1 MYIYCA
7 NYNTLN
13 KVCRPAF
20 NTPKPMEVVKSIFIV
35 DDHQMV
41 IDGLRLI
48 IDTINGFDIVGES
61 TSAPQALDMLAE
73 THADILLTDV
83 SMPEMSGI
91 ELTRLVKKRFPHIK
105 IIALSMFSESQV
117 VAEMIDAGISGYILK
132 NTGKQELIEA
142 LNKVSSGQ
150 NYFGQDITLQLMK
163 SFKRN
168 QDETSRLTD
177 REIEIIR
184 MIEQDFGNKQ
194 IADMLFISERTV
206 ETHRKNILRKTNTQ
220 TVVGLLKYAY
230 ERKII

>member
-1 MYIYCA
+1 MGSI
-7 NYNTLN
+7 
-13 KVCRPAF
+13 
-20 NTPKPMEVVKSIFIV
+20 KSIFIV

-41 IDGLRLI
+41 IDGLKLI
-48 IDTINGFDIVGES
+48 ISTIPGFEIIGEN
-61 TSAPQALDMLAE
+61 TSAVRALDMLA
-73 THADILLTDV
+73 AASPDILLTDV

-91 ELTRLVKKRFPHIK
+91 EFTRIVKKKYPQIK
-105 IIALSMFSESQV
+105 VLALSMFSESQV

-142 LNKVSSGQ
+142 LNKVSIGE
-150 NYFGQDITLQLMK
+150 NYFGPDITLQLMK
-163 SFKRN
+163 SFKRS
-168 QDETSRLTD
+168 QEESRLTD

-220 TVVGLLKYAY
+220 SVVGLLKYAY

>member
-1 MYIYCA
+1 MSSA
-7 NYNTLN
+7 KT
-13 KVCRPAF
+13 
-20 NTPKPMEVVKSIFIV
+20 IFIV

-41 IDGLRLI
+41 IDGLKLI
-48 IDTINGFDIVGES
+48 ISTIDGFEIVGES
-61 TSAPQALDMLAE
+61 TSATRALDGFA
-73 THADILLTDV
+73 TAVPDIVLTDV

-91 ELTRLVKKRFPHIK
+91 ELTRIVKKRHPQVK
-105 IIALSMFSESQV
+105 VIALSMFSESQV

-142 LNKVSSGQ
+142 LNKVASGQ

-168 QDETSRLTD
+168 QEESRLTD

-184 MIEQDFGNKQ
+184 MIEQDFGNKK
-194 IADMLFISERTV
+194 IADLLFISERTV

-220 TVVGLLKYAY
+220 SVVGLLKYAY

>member
-1 MYIYCA
+1 MQA
-7 NYNTLN
+7 
-13 KVCRPAF
+13 
-20 NTPKPMEVVKSIFIV
+20 VKNIFIV

-48 IDTINGFDIVGES
+48 IDTIEGFDIVGES
-61 TSAPQALDMLAE
+61 TSAPHALDVLD
-73 THADILLTDV
+73 TVNADILLTDV

-91 ELTRLVKKRFPHIK
+91 ELTRLVKKRYPHIRV
-105 IIALSMFSESQV
+105 IALSMFSESQV

-142 LNKVSSGQ
+142 LNKVASGQ

>member
-1 MYIYCA
+1 MD
-7 NYNTLN
+7 NS
-13 KVCRPAF
+13 
-20 NTPKPMEVVKSIFIV
+20 KSIFLV

-41 IDGLRLI
+41 IDGLKLI
-48 IDTINGFDIVGES
+48 ISTISGFEVVGES
-61 TSAPQALDMLAE
+61 TSALRAMDMLANLQP
-73 THADILLTDV
+73 DIVLTDV

-91 ELTRLVKKRFPHIK
+91 EFTRLVKKKYPQIK
-105 IIALSMFSESQV
+105 MLALSMFSESQV

-142 LNKVSSGQ
+142 LNKVAKGE
-150 NYFGQDITLQLMK
+150 NYFGPDITMQLMK
-163 SFKRN
+163 SFKRGH
-168 QDETSRLTD
+168 DESRLTD

-184 MIEQDFGNKQ
+184 LIEQDFINKQ

-220 TVVGLLKYAY
+220 SVVGLLKYAY

>member
-1 MYIYCA
+1 
-7 NYNTLN
+7 
-13 KVCRPAF
+13 
-20 NTPKPMEVVKSIFIV
+20 MELVKSIFIV

-61 TSAPQALDMLAE
+61 TSAHQALDMLAD
-73 THADILLTDV
+73 THTDILLTDV

-91 ELTRLVKKRFPHIK
+91 ELTRLVKKKFPHIK

-168 QDETSRLTD
+168 QDESSRLTD

>member
-1 MYIYCA
+1 MQA
-7 NYNTLN
+7 
-13 KVCRPAF
+13 
-20 NTPKPMEVVKSIFIV
+20 VKNIFIV

-48 IDTINGFDIVGES
+48 IDTIEGFDIVGES
-61 TSAPQALDMLAE
+61 TSALHALDVLA
-73 THADILLTDV
+73 TVNADILLTDV

-91 ELTRLVKKRFPHIK
+91 ELTRLVKKKYPHIK

-142 LNKVSSGQ
+142 LNKVASGQ

-163 SFKRN
+163 SFKRS